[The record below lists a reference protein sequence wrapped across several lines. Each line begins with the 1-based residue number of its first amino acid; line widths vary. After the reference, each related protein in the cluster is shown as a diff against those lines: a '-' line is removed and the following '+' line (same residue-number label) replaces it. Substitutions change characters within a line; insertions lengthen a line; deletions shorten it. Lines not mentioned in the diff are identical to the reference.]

1 MAKQKNP
8 WIKYLVILG
17 IALVLLL
24 ISFLKNRR
32 YQQETSLVFD
42 LKKEDI
48 TAISIMSSEDTV
60 SFRQLNDTTWTPIEP
75 DTGDI
80 NVTKVNRLITGLVE
94 LKQTGIP
101 TENPEKH
108 TTYNVNSG
116 STLIDLKKGEDV
128 LESFYLGRSKSSF
141 SHGYLRFKGEN
152 TVYRIN
158 KNLSYL
164 ARPNPE
170 AWQQ

>member
-1 MAKQKNP
+1 MAKRKNP
-8 WIKYLVILG
+8 WMKYIIILG

-32 YQQETSLVFD
+32 YKQESSLVFD
-42 LKKEDI
+42 LNKEDI

-60 SFRQLNDTTWTPIEP
+60 SFRQLNDTTWTPVEP

-80 NVTKVNRLITGLVE
+80 DESKVERLITGLME

-101 TENPEKH
+101 TERPDKH
-108 TTYNVNSG
+108 ATYNVDTS
-116 STLIDLKKGEDV
+116 STLINLKKGEET
-128 LESFYLGRSKSSF
+128 LKSFYLGRSKSSW
-141 SHGYLRFKGEN
+141 SHGYLRFKGKDK
-152 TVYRIN
+152 VYRIN

-164 ARPNPE
+164 ARPNPKS
-170 AWQQ
+170 WQK